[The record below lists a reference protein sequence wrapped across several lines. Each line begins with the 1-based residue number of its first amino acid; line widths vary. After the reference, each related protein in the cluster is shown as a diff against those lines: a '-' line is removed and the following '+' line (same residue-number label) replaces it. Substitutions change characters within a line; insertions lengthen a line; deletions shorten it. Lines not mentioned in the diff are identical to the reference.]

1 MNDLELFDKLAT
13 EQKAGRPVVLA
24 TVIGK
29 RGSVP
34 RNAGAR
40 MLIWANG
47 SAHGS
52 IGGGCV
58 EAEIRAVARRI
69 HLDSKTPE
77 TVHVHLTDREQG
89 GTGDVCGGHM
99 EVFLDYLTSEAHIA
113 TIK

>member
-1 MNDLELFDKLAT
+1 VNDLELFEKLAT

-24 TVIGK
+24 TVIDK
-29 RGSVP
+29 KGSVP
-34 RNAGAR
+34 RNTGAR

-47 SAHGS
+47 SADGS

-58 EAEIRAVARRI
+58 EAEIRVAARRI

-77 TVHVHLTDREQG
+77 TVNVYLTDRDQG

-113 TIK
+113 TFQ